1 MTDKRINIII
11 DSRQA
16 KRDAKELDSN
26 VKDIGKSADAA
37 TFAVNKLAAAISS
50 AIAVDRIVRYSDA
63 WTQVENQLRRTVSS
77 NEDLARVTAE
87 VLSIANDTRSEL
99 ESTTALYTSLTI
111 ATQSLGVSQQEV
123 AGVTKTINN
132 LFLEAGKSSAE
143 TAGAIRQLGQ
153 ALESGALRG
162 DEFNSVA
169 EGAPGILRAI
179 EQQTGKTRAELR
191 DFASEG
197 QITAQL
203 IVESLQNY
211 SKQAQDAAD
220 ITERTLAQSW
230 VVAENNAK
238 AYVGASRLVSEA
250 VSESGN
256 IIVGLS
262 ENLDVLV
269 NIAGAA
275 AALYIARLIPSI
287 AASTSGFIAQAA
299 AALRATQTVNAMG
312 VVVARTTVSMNALAL
327 ASRGAGA
334 AMAFLGGPAGI
345 VFLAVAALGA
355 FALQADRTE
364 TSTNDLAST
373 TDVLTESYKGLT
385 KAQAEAQRLEVV
397 KAINEQET
405 AIASLQ
411 AKIERMQITTKEGF
425 TLTFD
430 SFDETELIKAEA
442 AIDSAGQRVDALRE
456 RLSLLNKTISGGG
469 DDAGNKGGGQDQ
481 ADKDRFAQ
489 YQAQLSAGTASLQRE
504 LELRRNI
511 SQIYRQGELD
521 ANASQFEQERALQQ
535 INEQTRLAELQARY
549 EEDVARRQFQFNARL
564 ENMTLE
570 EQQRLALESEFMEQ
584 EKILKQ
590 SFEEEKSAIELEG
603 AKKRNAIAK
612 AEMQSRLSN
621 AQALGN
627 SLISLGKGQSKTIFG
642 IGQKLAMAQAAAAL
656 PSAVIQ
662 SFQNGGGYP
671 WGLVPA
677 GAMLAT
683 GLKNINDIRKAGS
696 GLGASSAGSAPSISL
711 PSGASSSSPSASQT
725 VSGIQPDQARNQD
738 TILSV
743 PRYDDDEPVPGAWVN
758 RLMDQINEQQRNG
771 KVLLRGEL

>member
-411 AKIERMQITTKEGF
+411 AKIERMQITTKDGF

-456 RLSLLNKTISGGG
+456 RLSLLNKTISGDG
-469 DDAGNKGGGQDQ
+469 DDTGNKGGGQDQ

-549 EEDVARRQFQFNARL
+549 EEDVARRQFQFSAKL
-564 ENMTLE
+564 ESMVLE
-570 EQQRLALESEFMEQ
+570 EEQRRALQEEFRAQ
-584 EKILKQ
+584 ELTALQIL
-590 SFEEEKSAIELEG
+590 EEEKTAIEKSG
-603 AKKRNAIAK
+603 AKDRQKITEMERAARIDVWSSMAQSGLKILQSFGSDSFQSQKNFAIAEGIINIAGGVAK
-612 AEMQSRLSN
+612 ALN
-621 AQALGN
+621 NPYPANLGFAAQVGLQGAAL
-627 SLISLGKGQSKTIFG
+627 IKTIRST
-642 IGQKLAMAQAAAAL
+642 K
-656 PSAVIQ
+656 PS
-662 SFQNGGGYP
+662 SGGNI
-671 WGLVPA
+671 PA
-677 GAMLAT
+677 TASASAPPST
-683 GLKNINDIRKAGS
+683 S
-696 GLGASSAGSAPSISL
+696 TASS
-711 PSGASSSSPSASQT
+711 
-725 VSGIQPDQARNQD
+725 IQAEPVRNQD

-743 PRYDDDEPVPGAWVN
+743 PRYDDDEPVPGSWVN

>member
-16 KRDAKELDSN
+16 KIDAKELDGN
-26 VKDIGKSADAA
+26 VKNIGKSADAA
-37 TFAVNKLAAAISS
+37 TFALNKLFAAIAS

-77 NEDLARVTAE
+77 SEDLAKVTAE
-87 VLSIANDTRSEL
+87 VLAISNDTRSEL

-111 ATQSLGVSQQEV
+111 ATKSLGVSQQEV

-132 LFLEAGKSSAE
+132 LFLEAGKSSSE

-191 DFASEG
+191 DFAADG

-203 IVESLQNY
+203 IVESLKSY

-220 ITERTLAQSW
+220 ITEKTLAQSW

-238 AYVGASRLVSEA
+238 AYVGASRLVSEV

-262 ENLDVLV
+262 ENLNVLV
-269 NIAGAA
+269 NVAGAA

-299 AALRATQTVNAMG
+299 SALRATQTVNAMG

-355 FALQADRTE
+355 FALQADKTE
-364 TSTNDLAST
+364 SSTNDLAST
-373 TDVLTESYKGLT
+373 TDVLAESYKGLT
-385 KAQAEAQRLEVV
+385 KAQAEAQRLDVV

-430 SFDETELIKAEA
+430 SFDEAELIKAEA

-456 RLSLLNKTISGGG
+456 RLSLLNKTISGEGG
-469 DDAGNKGGGQDQ
+469 GNDDKKSGQDQ
-481 ADKDRFAQ
+481 VDKDRFAQ
-489 YQAQLSAGTASLQRE
+489 YQAQLTEGTASLQRE

-511 SQIYRQGELD
+511 SQIYRKGELD
-521 ANASQFEQERALQQ
+521 ADASQFEQERALQQ

-549 EEDVARRQFQFNARL
+549 EEDVARRQFQFSAKL
-564 ENMTLE
+564 ESMVLE
-570 EQQRLALESEFMEQ
+570 EEQRRALQEEFRAQ
-584 EKILKQ
+584 ELTALQIL
-590 SFEEEKSAIELEG
+590 EEEKTAIEKSG
-603 AKKRNAIAK
+603 AKDRQKITEMERAARIDVWSSMAQSGLKILQSFGNDSFQSQKNFAIAEGIINIAGGVAK
-612 AEMQSRLSN
+612 ALN
-621 AQALGN
+621 NPYPANLGFAAQVGLQG
-627 SLISLGKGQSKTIFG
+627 
-642 IGQKLAMAQAAAAL
+642 AAL
-656 PSAVIQ
+656 IRTIRSAKPS
-662 SFQNGGGYP
+662 SGGNI
-671 WGLVPA
+671 PA
-677 GAMLAT
+677 T
-683 GLKNINDIRKAGS
+683 
-696 GLGASSAGSAPSISL
+696 GASSAPPSTST
-711 PSGASSSSPSASQT
+711 ASS
-725 VSGIQPDQARNQD
+725 IQAEPARNQD
-738 TILSV
+738 TVLSV
-743 PRYDDDEPVPGAWVN
+743 PRYDDDEPVPGSWVN

>member
-16 KRDAKELDSN
+16 KRDAKELDGN
-26 VKDIGKSADAA
+26 VKDIGKSADTA
-37 TFAVNKLAAAISS
+37 TFAVNNLAAAISS

-77 NEDLARVTAE
+77 NEDLAKVTAE

-191 DFASEG
+191 DFASDG

-364 TSTNDLAST
+364 SSTNDLVST
-373 TDVLTESYKGLT
+373 TDVLAESYKGLT

-397 KAINEQET
+397 KAINEQEA

-411 AKIERMQITTKEGF
+411 AKIERMQITTKDGF

-456 RLSLLNKTISGGG
+456 RLSLLNKTISGDG
-469 DDAGNKGGGQDQ
+469 DDTGNKGGGQDQ

-564 ENMTLE
+564 ENMTLD

-584 EKILKQ
+584 EKILKK

-603 AKKRNAIAK
+603 AKNRNAIAK
-612 AEMQSRLSN
+612 AEMQARLSN

-642 IGQKLAMAQAAAAL
+642 IGQKLALAQAAVAL

-711 PSGASSSSPSASQT
+711 PSGAISSSPTASQT

-743 PRYDDDEPVPGAWVN
+743 PRYDDDEPVPGSWVN